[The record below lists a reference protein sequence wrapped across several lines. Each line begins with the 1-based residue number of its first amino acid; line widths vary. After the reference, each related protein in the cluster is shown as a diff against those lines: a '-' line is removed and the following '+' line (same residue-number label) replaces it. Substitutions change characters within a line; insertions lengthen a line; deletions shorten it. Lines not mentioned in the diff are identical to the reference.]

1 MIGYRISRRTL
12 RILIA
17 QHDPRWLSEAEN
29 GEEPAWGRVKDVF
42 ARIQHF
48 KCGYCER
55 PMPMPQRLPG
65 DDDGEPWG
73 WRREYDVEHFRP
85 KRSVKRWPTEFSR
98 LRYDFDTGDA
108 MPGGYLWL
116 AYDHLNYLA
125 SCKTCNQDNKKDYF
139 PIRERRAN
147 EGYDVRRLNQTER
160 PFLVNP
166 VGAGDAKPEDL
177 IGFYGFV
184 AIPLGS
190 RGHRRR
196 RGTVIIDLL
205 GLNLRDDLILQ
216 RCNLIR
222 SMWPYL
228 ELRRTG
234 SGRTRT
240 EAGREISRLTGSA
253 SQHANCARCFEALYS
268 SDRHLARRCYD
279 AALSQSEEWLG

>member
-1 MIGYRISRRTL
+1 MIGYRISLHAL
-12 RILIA
+12 RNLIA
-17 QHDPRWLSEAEN
+17 QHDPRWLTEAES

-55 PMPMPQRLPG
+55 PMPMPQRRPG
-65 DDDGEPWG
+65 DDDGERWG

-85 KRSVKRWPTEFSR
+85 KCSVKSWPTAISR
-98 LRYDFDTGDA
+98 LRYDFATGGA
-108 MPGGYLWL
+108 MPGGYRWL
-116 AYDHLNYLA
+116 AHDFRNYLA

-139 PIRERRAN
+139 PIRERRAR
-147 EGYDVRRLNQTER
+147 GRQSVRRLNQSER

-177 IGFYGFV
+177 IGFHGFV

-190 RGHRRR
+190 RGYRRR

-228 ELRRTG
+228 ELRRT
-234 SGRTRT
+234 SRGRTRT
-240 EAGREISRLTGSA
+240 DAEKEIGRLTRSF
-253 SQHANCARCFEALYS
+253 SQHANCARCFEALHS
-268 SDRHLARRCYD
+268 NDRDAARRCYD
-279 AALSQSEEWLG
+279 AALRQSEGLVG